1 MEVSIELA
9 ANKLEKINYDYP
21 DYPFYVRKGILSNYP
36 NFAAPDHWHD
46 AVELI
51 AVISGHMNYNVNG
64 VISQLFAGQGI
75 IVNAGQMHFGYSD
88 QLSECEFICA
98 LLHPM
103 VLCSIPSFEK
113 DFIEPVVS
121 NSKAPYIFLS
131 PEFVWQKNIY
141 ERIISIYKNR
151 EQKTAPLQILAEFS
165 AIWSLLFENMPP
177 DDKKNPHQ
185 NRELTVIKT
194 MVQFVQKNYAEKI
207 TLSNIA
213 NSEAVGES
221 KCYKLFLKY
230 FSQSPNVYLTQYRL
244 NKSIDLL
251 RTTNMSI
258 IEIALS
264 VGFSGASYYSETFRK
279 WMNKSPSEL
288 RKDFYRD
295 IAK

>member
-1 MEVSIELA
+1 MKVSIKLA
-9 ANKLEKINYDYP
+9 ADKLEKVNYNYP

-36 NFAAPDHWHD
+36 NFTAPDHWHD

-51 AVISGHMNYNVNG
+51 AVVSGHMNYNVNG
-64 VISQLFAGQGI
+64 VISHLFAGQGI

-88 QLSECEFICA
+88 QHSECEFICV
-98 LLHPM
+98 LLHP
-103 VLCSIPSFEK
+103 VALCSIPSFEQ

-121 NSKAPYIFLS
+121 NSKAPYICSS
-131 PEFVWQKNIY
+131 PEIVWQKNIY
-141 ERIISIYKNR
+141 ERIISIYQSR
-151 EQKTAPLQILAEFS
+151 ERKTAPLQILAEFS
-165 AIWSLLFENMPP
+165 AIWLLLFEHMPP
-177 DDKKNPHQ
+177 DNKKNPRQ
-185 NRELTVIKT
+185 NRELSVIKT

-207 TLSNIA
+207 TLSDIA
-213 NSEAVGES
+213 NSGAVGES

-251 RTTNMSI
+251 RTTDMPI

-279 WMNKSPSEL
+279 WMNKSPSEF
-288 RKDFYRD
+288 RKDLFVG
-295 IAK
+295 KV